1 MSRKYNGYTFKK
13 APTERFSEVVEISKG
28 DFKKKFINE
37 ERAILWIEEQKTQEL
52 IDTQKIK
59 VEHELYE
66 NGLFF
71 YED

>member
-1 MSRKYNGYTFKK
+1 MSRKYNGYSI
-13 APTERFSEVVEISKG
+13 ESEASEKFPEMVSLNKG
-28 DFKKKFINE
+28 DFTKKFVTE
-37 ERAILWIEEQKTQEL
+37 ERAMLWIEEQKTQEL